1 MWFDHMPGNPGH
13 QVKVM
18 ETQTNRLPAVCT
30 VLLIA
35 TLICIPATAQAS
47 SVIIDSFQVTP
58 AVLMPGEKGTVTVTI
73 RSVSSGSQTS
83 SLSYPDSGFIASSA
97 TTTELLPF
105 VDSVILTE
113 RDLKVL
119 GGNGQFEGYVG
130 PHQVIP
136 LTFLIEAPAK
146 SGLYFPEVWIRV
158 RNGQSVKYPVPV
170 NVNTQ
175 LSVMRLPS
183 LSLGSDLP
191 SMVRPGTTVGGAIT
205 VTNTGQV
212 RADNIQLSLITSGLP
227 VATGGSSVFLID
239 HLDPGMT
246 RSVDTSFIVDRDA
259 GSRLTEIPLLVTYQL
274 LDGSLSARNESLIL
288 NIRGEAEPG
297 IAALETT
304 PDRVMEGRPFD
315 LIIRIENTG
324 TADARSVSARLDLPF
339 TGTREA
345 FVGRIRPGNDAPAVF
360 SFDAGRPG
368 TWNYT
373 LEVTYTDDWETKTF
387 SRELGLTVYRADGTW
402 IAILVLLILAVGGYL
417 GYRWWKRRAGAS

>member
-1 MWFDHMPGNPGH
+1 MEKKKNP
-13 QVKVM
+13 
-18 ETQTNRLPAVCT
+18 LPAVCT
-30 VLLIA
+30 LLLIA
-35 TLICIPATAQAS
+35 ALLCIPVTAQVS
-47 SVIIDSFQVTP
+47 SVVIESYQVTP

-83 SLSYPDSGFIASSA
+83 SVSYPDSGFIASSA
-97 TTTELLPF
+97 TTSELIPY

-113 RDLKVL
+113 RDLRVL

-130 PHQVIP
+130 PNQVIP

-175 LSVMRLPS
+175 LSVMRIPS
-183 LSLGSDLP
+183 LSIGYDIPL
-191 SMVRPGTTVGGAIT
+191 MVRPGTTVKGAIT
-205 VTNTGQV
+205 VANTGKV
-212 RADNIQLSLITSGLP
+212 RADNIQLTLVTSGLP
-227 VATGGSSVFLID
+227 VASGGSSVFLID
-239 HLDPGMT
+239 HLDPGMA
-246 RSVDTSFIVDRDA
+246 RSVDASFIVDRDA
-259 GSRLTEIPLLVTYQL
+259 TSRLTEVPLLVTYQL
-274 LDGSLSARNESLIL
+274 LDGSLTARNESLNL

-304 PDRVMEGRPFD
+304 PDRVMEGKPFD

-339 TGTREA
+339 TGSHEA

-402 IAILVLLILAVGGYL
+402 IAVLVLLLLAIGGYL
-417 GYRWWKRRAGAS
+417 GYRWWKRRGGVS

>member
-1 MWFDHMPGNPGH
+1 MEKKKNP
-13 QVKVM
+13 
-18 ETQTNRLPAVCT
+18 LPAVCT
-30 VLLIA
+30 LLLIA
-35 TLICIPATAQAS
+35 ALLCIPVTAQVS
-47 SVIIDSFQVTP
+47 SVVIESYQVTP

-83 SLSYPDSGFIASSA
+83 SVSYPDSGFIASSA
-97 TTTELLPF
+97 TTSELIPY

-113 RDLKVL
+113 RDLRVL

-130 PHQVIP
+130 PNQVIP

-175 LSVMRLPS
+175 LSVMRIPS
-183 LSLGSDLP
+183 LSIGYDIPL
-191 SMVRPGTTVGGAIT
+191 MVRPGTTVEGAIT
-205 VTNTGQV
+205 VANTGKV
-212 RADNIQLSLITSGLP
+212 RADNIQLTLVTSGLP
-227 VATGGSSVFLID
+227 VASGGSSVFLID
-239 HLDPGMT
+239 HLDPGMA
-246 RSVDTSFIVDRDA
+246 RSVDASFIVDRDA
-259 GSRLTEIPLLVTYQL
+259 TSRLTEVPLLVTYQL
-274 LDGSLSARNESLIL
+274 LDGSLTARNESLNL

-304 PDRVMEGRPFD
+304 PDRVMEGKPFD

-339 TGTREA
+339 TGSHEA

-402 IAILVLLILAVGGYL
+402 IAVLVLLLLAIGGYL
-417 GYRWWKRRAGAS
+417 GYRWWKRRGGAS